1 MVRIHQ
7 GALSHQEV
15 WAKAV
20 PFFLAQGY
28 LRSLCTHPAFA
39 VDVDPLHLHS
49 LIAAKAKYPP

>member
-49 LIAAKAKYPP
+49 LIAAKAK